1 MIDKSLAVF
10 ENCNIRRIYD
20 EKSETWYF
28 SVVDIIQALIQQPD
42 YQAARNY
49 WKV

>member
-1 MIDKSLAVF
+1 MMENSMAVF
-10 ENCNIRRIYD
+10 ENYKIRRVYN

-28 SVVDIIQALIQQPD
+28 SVVNIIQVLIQQSD

-49 WKV
+49 